1 MTDEQQA
8 DRQRPLRPNSI
19 SDEELMLQVRDGIG
33 EMLGVL
39 FDRYQQP
46 LYSFFYRLTGD
57 RAVSEDLVQDVFY
70 RVLRYRHTF
79 KPGSP
84 FKAWLY
90 QIARNA
96 RHDSFDPRTPQAV
109 DDAALEMHAAQ
120 HAATPKDLVAEEQQA
135 KLIRRAL
142 LKLPEE
148 KREVLLLSRY
158 QGLKYEE
165 IGKLMGCETNTVKV
179 RVFRALAELREIFEQ
194 MQQAPSKRA
203 PQPGVQYDM

>member
-1 MTDEQQA
+1 
-8 DRQRPLRPNSI
+8 
-19 SDEELMLQVRDGIG
+19 
-33 EMLGVL
+33 
-39 FDRYQQP
+39 
-46 LYSFFYRLTGD
+46 
-57 RAVSEDLVQDVFY
+57 VSEDLVQDVFY

-84 FKAWLY
+84 FKSWLY

-96 RHDSFDPRTPQAV
+96 RHDSFDPRMPQAV
-109 DDAALEMHAAQ
+109 DDTALEMHAAQ
-120 HAATPKDLVAEEQQA
+120 HATTPKDMVAEEQEA

-194 MQQAPSKRA
+194 LQQAPNKRA
-203 PQPGVQYDM
+203 PQSGVRYDM

>member
-1 MTDEQQA
+1 MTDEQQ

-84 FKAWLY
+84 FKSWLY
-90 QIARNA
+90 QIARNS
-96 RHDSFDPRTPQAV
+96 RRDNFDPRAPQAT
-109 DDAALEMHAAQ
+109 DDEALEFHAAR
-120 HAATPKDLVAEEQQA
+120 HATMPKDMVAEEQEA

-158 QGLKYEE
+158 QGMKYED

-179 RVFRALAELREIFEQ
+179 RVFRALAELKEIFEQ
-194 MQQAPSKRA
+194 LQQAPDKRA
-203 PQPGVQYDM
+203 PQSGVQYDM